1 MKRYYT
7 CEFKSDIIL
16 KASTNTEGDSPNL
29 DFIPGNA
36 FLGMI
41 ARNYD
46 KFKDP
51 FYVFHSGEVKFGDGD
66 ILIESLVDGKIALK
80 SGYKI
85 PLCFCNLKV
94 GEGYY
99 NRLFLSD
106 KDEQDFI
113 DSQKQLKQLREGYIN
128 EDYFSHNFN
137 YNYSQKSAHDEKNRR
152 SKDEAMFGYTSF
164 DKGLKFLFSIECSDD
179 ETLDQIEKF
188 LLGEQ
193 LLGKSKTAQYG
204 RVFIEKSNLNDEIDS
219 FKPNDNLTYIYAKS
233 RIALFDEFGNPTLL
247 RSTSDLGLKSGQI
260 DFRNS
265 HIKVGNYIPYNAKK
279 ISCEMMR
286 YFIKKGSVITIRN
299 LDKDE
304 KIPKYIGSFQNEGFG
319 AILVN
324 PKFLDV
330 KDSSNENFD
339 IAKNNENL
347 VKFKKEQSKNTKELQ
362 TNLIKFLSKK
372 EREDTQ
378 FLELV
383 DKVEAFKNKVKTPTN
398 SQWSAINNF
407 AISSK
412 NDDEMIKN
420 IEKFISSGV
429 SKKDWD
435 GCRKDF
441 IEKIKSISNKKMFV
455 RLLSARCR
463 KDSKWVKKA
472 SYQI

>member
-36 FLGMI
+36 FLGMV

-66 ILIESLVDGKIALK
+66 ILIESLVDGKITLK
-80 SGYKI
+80 PGYKI

-113 DSQKQLKQLREGYIN
+113 DSQKQLKQLRDGYIN
-128 EDYFSHNFN
+128 EDYFSHSFN

-152 SKDEAMFGYTSF
+152 SKDGYMFGYTSF

-204 RVFIEKSNLNDEIDS
+204 RVLIEKSNLNDEIDS
-219 FKPNDNLTYIYAKS
+219 FKPNGNLTYIYAKS

-247 RSTSDLGLKSGQI
+247 RNASDLGLKSGQI

-324 PKFLDV
+324 PKFLNV
-330 KDSSNENFD
+330 DSSNENFD
-339 IAKNNENL
+339 IAKNNEKL
-347 VKFKKEQSKNTKELQ
+347 VKFKKAQIKNTKEPQ

>member
-36 FLGMI
+36 FLGMV

-66 ILIESLVDGKIALK
+66 ILIESLVDGKITLK
-80 SGYKI
+80 PGYKI

-113 DSQKQLKQLREGYIN
+113 DSQKQLKQIRDGYIN

-152 SKDEAMFGYTSF
+152 SKDGYMFGYTSF
-164 DKGLKFLFSIECSDD
+164 DKGLKFLFSIECGDD

-204 RVFIEKSNLNDEIDS
+204 RVLIEASNLNDKIDS
-219 FKPNDNLTYIYAKS
+219 FKPNGNLTYIYAKS

-247 RSTSDLGLKSGQI
+247 RNASDLGLKSGQI

-286 YFIKKGSVITIRN
+286 YFIKKVSVITIRN

-347 VKFKKEQSKNTKELQ
+347 VKFKKEQSKETKEPQ
-362 TNLIKFLSKK
+362 TNLIKFLSQK

-383 DKVEAFKNKVKTPTN
+383 DRVEAFKSKVRTPTN

-407 AISSK
+407 AIRSK
-412 NDDEMIKN
+412 NDDELLKN
-420 IEKFISSGV
+420 IEEFTKKGV
-429 SKKDWD
+429 SKKQWENC
-435 GCRKDF
+435 GEGLIK
-441 IEKIKSISNKKMFV
+441 EIKSLSNKKMFV

>member
-36 FLGMI
+36 FLGMV

-204 RVFIEKSNLNDEIDS
+204 RVLIEASNLNDKIDS
-219 FKPNDNLTYIYAKS
+219 FKPDDNLTYLYAKS
-233 RIALFDEFGNPTLL
+233 RIALFDEFGNPILL
-247 RSTSDLGLKSGQI
+247 RNAYDLGLKSGQI

-324 PKFLDV
+324 PKFLNV
-330 KDSSNENFD
+330 DSSNENFD
-339 IAKNNENL
+339 IAKNNEKL
-347 VKFKKEQSKNTKELQ
+347 VKFKKAQIKNTKEPQ

>member
-36 FLGMI
+36 FLGMV

-204 RVFIEKSNLNDEIDS
+204 RVLIEASNLNDKIDS
-219 FKPNDNLTYIYAKS
+219 FKPDDNLTYLYAKS
-233 RIALFDEFGNPTLL
+233 RIALFDEFGNPILL
-247 RSTSDLGLKSGQI
+247 RNASDLGLKSGQI

-324 PKFLDV
+324 PKFLNV
-330 KDSSNENFD
+330 DSSNENFD
-339 IAKNNENL
+339 IAKNNEKL
-347 VKFKKEQSKNTKELQ
+347 VKFKKAQIKNTKEPQ

>member
-36 FLGMI
+36 FLGMV

-106 KDEQDFI
+106 EKEQNLI
-113 DSQKQLKQLREGYIN
+113 DSQKQLKQLRDGYIN
-128 EDYFSHNFN
+128 EDYFSHSFN

-204 RVFIEKSNLNDEIDS
+204 RVLIEASNLNDKIDS
-219 FKPNDNLTYIYAKS
+219 FKPDDNLTYLYAKS
-233 RIALFDEFGNPTLL
+233 RIALFDEFGNPILL
-247 RSTSDLGLKSGQI
+247 RNASDLGLKSGQI

-324 PKFLDV
+324 PKFLNV
-330 KDSSNENFD
+330 DSSNENFD
-339 IAKNNENL
+339 IAKNNEKL
-347 VKFKKEQSKNTKELQ
+347 VKFKKAQIKNTKEPQ

>member
-36 FLGMI
+36 FLGMV

-80 SGYKI
+80 PGYKI

-106 KDEQDFI
+106 KDEQDCI
-113 DSQKQLKQLREGYIN
+113 DSQKQLKQLRDGYIN

-204 RVFIEKSNLNDEIDS
+204 RVLIEASNLNDKIDS
-219 FKPNDNLTYIYAKS
+219 FKPDDNLTYLYAKS
-233 RIALFDEFGNPTLL
+233 RIALFDEFGNPILL
-247 RSTSDLGLKSGQI
+247 RNASDLGLKSGQI

-324 PKFLDV
+324 PKFLNV
-330 KDSSNENFD
+330 DSSNENFD
-339 IAKNNENL
+339 IAKNNEKL
-347 VKFKKEQSKNTKELQ
+347 VKFKKAQIKNTKEPQ

>member
-36 FLGMI
+36 FLGMV

-204 RVFIEKSNLNDEIDS
+204 RVLIEASNLNDKIDS
-219 FKPNDNLTYIYAKS
+219 FKPDDNLTYLYAKS
-233 RIALFDEFGNPTLL
+233 RIALFDEFGNPILL
-247 RSTSDLGLKSGQI
+247 RNASDLGLKSGQI

-299 LDKDE
+299 LNKDE

-324 PKFLDV
+324 PKFLNV
-330 KDSSNENFD
+330 DSSNENFD
-339 IAKNNENL
+339 IAKNNEKL
-347 VKFKKEQSKNTKELQ
+347 VKFKKAQIKNTKEPQ

-463 KDSKWVKKA
+463 KDSK
-472 SYQI
+472 

>member
-1 MKRYYT
+1 MNLKDITIKRYYT

-16 KASTNTEGDSPNL
+16 KASVNTEGDSPNL

-36 FLGMI
+36 FLGMV

-51 FYVFHSGEVKFGDGD
+51 FYVFHSGKVKFGDGD
-66 ILIESLVDGKIALK
+66 ILIESLVDKSKIVLK
-80 SGYKI
+80 PGYKI

-106 KDEQDFI
+106 EEEQKKLI
-113 DSQKQLKQLREGYIN
+113 KEQKQLKQLRDGYIN

-152 SKDEAMFGYTSF
+152 SKDGYMFGYTSF
-164 DKGLKFLFSIECSDD
+164 EKGLKFLFSIECSDD
-179 ETLDQIEKF
+179 ETLDQIEEF

-204 RVFIEKSNLNDEIDS
+204 RVLIEKSNLNDEIDS

-233 RIALFDEFGNPTLL
+233 RIALFDEFGNPILL
-247 RSTSDLGLKSGQI
+247 RSASDLGLKSGQI

-286 YFIKKGSVITIRN
+286 YFIKKGSVITIKN

-330 KDSSNENFD
+330 KDSSNSNFN
-339 IAKNNENL
+339 INKNNENL
-347 VKFKKEQSKNTKELQ
+347 VKFKKEQSKNTKEPQ
-362 TNLIKFLSKK
+362 TNLIKFLSQKK
-372 EREDTQ
+372 R
-378 FLELV
+378 
-383 DKVEAFKNKVKTPTN
+383 
-398 SQWSAINNF
+398 
-407 AISSK
+407 
-412 NDDEMIKN
+412 
-420 IEKFISSGV
+420 
-429 SKKDWD
+429 
-435 GCRKDF
+435 
-441 IEKIKSISNKKMFV
+441 EKI
-455 RLLSARCR
+455 LSF
-463 KDSKWVKKA
+463 WN
-472 SYQI
+472 

>member
-16 KASTNTEGDSPNL
+16 KASANTQGDSPNL

-36 FLGMI
+36 FLGMV

-80 SGYKI
+80 PGYKI

-106 KDEQDFI
+106 EEEQKLI
-113 DSQKQLKQLREGYIN
+113 NEQKQLKQLRDGYIN
-128 EDYFSHNFN
+128 EDYFSHSFN
-137 YNYSQKSAHDEKNRR
+137 YNYSQKSAYDEKNRR

-164 DKGLKFLFSIECSDD
+164 DKGLKFLFSIECGDD

-204 RVFIEKSNLNDEIDS
+204 RVIIEASNLNDKIDS

-247 RSTSDLGLKSGQI
+247 RSASDLGLKSGQI

-279 ISCEMMR
+279 ESCEMMR
-286 YFIKKGSVITIRN
+286 YFIKKGSVITIKN

-319 AILVN
+319 AILIN
-324 PKFLDV
+324 PKFLNV
-330 KDSSNENFD
+330 DSSNENFN
-339 IAKNNENL
+339 ITKNNEKL
-347 VKFKKEQSKNTKELQ
+347 VKFKKAQIKNTKEPQ
-362 TNLIKFLSKK
+362 TNLIKFLSQK

-383 DKVEAFKNKVKTPTN
+383 DRVEAFKYGDKNPTN
-398 SQWSAINNF
+398 SQWGAINNF
-407 AISSK
+407 AIRSK

-435 GCRKDF
+435 
-441 IEKIKSISNKKMFV
+441 V
-455 RLLSARCR
+455 
-463 KDSKWVKKA
+463 
-472 SYQI
+472 

>member
-16 KASTNTEGDSPNL
+16 KASTNTEGYSPNL

-36 FLGMI
+36 FLGMV

-80 SGYKI
+80 PGYKI

-128 EDYFSHNFN
+128 EDYFSHSFN

-152 SKDEAMFGYTSF
+152 SKDGYMFGYTSF

-179 ETLDQIEKF
+179 ETLKQIEEF

-204 RVFIEKSNLNDEIDS
+204 RVLIEKSNLNDEIDS
-219 FKPNDNLTYIYAKS
+219 FKPNDNLTYLYAKS

-247 RSTSDLGLKSGQI
+247 RSASDLGLKSGQI

-265 HIKVGNYIPYNAKK
+265 HIKVGNYFPYNAKK

-304 KIPKYIGSFQNEGFG
+304 KIPEYIGSFQNEGFG

-324 PKFLDV
+324 PKFLNV
-330 KDSSNENFD
+330 DSTNENFD

-347 VKFKKEQSKNTKELQ
+347 VKFKKEQLKEIKEPQ
-362 TNLIKFLSKK
+362 TNLIKFLSQK

-383 DKVEAFKNKVKTPTN
+383 DKVEAFKSKVRTPTN

-412 NDDEMIKN
+412 NDDELLKN
-420 IEKFISSGV
+420 IEEFTKKGV
-429 SKKDWD
+429 SKKQWENC
-435 GCRKDF
+435 GEELVK
-441 IEKIKSISNKKMFV
+441 EIKSLSNKKMFV

-463 KDSKWVKKA
+463 KDSK
-472 SYQI
+472 

>member
-36 FLGMI
+36 FLGMV

-204 RVFIEKSNLNDEIDS
+204 RVLIEASNLNDKIDS
-219 FKPNDNLTYIYAKS
+219 FKPDDNLTYLYAKS
-233 RIALFDEFGNPTLL
+233 RIALFDEFGNPILL
-247 RSTSDLGLKSGQI
+247 RNASDLGLKSGQI

-324 PKFLDV
+324 PKFLNV
-330 KDSSNENFD
+330 DSSNENFD
-339 IAKNNENL
+339 IAKNNEKL
-347 VKFKKEQSKNTKELQ
+347 VKFKKAQIKNTKEPQ

-463 KDSKWVKKA
+463 KDSK
-472 SYQI
+472 

>member
-36 FLGMI
+36 FLGMV

-152 SKDEAMFGYTSF
+152 SKDGYMFGYTSF
-164 DKGLKFLFSIECSDD
+164 DKGLKFLFSIECSDN

-304 KIPKYIGSFQNEGFG
+304 KIPEYIGSFQNEGFG

-324 PKFLDV
+324 PKFLNVDN
-330 KDSSNENFD
+330 SNKNFN
-339 IAKNNENL
+339 ITNNNKEL
-347 VKFKKEQSKNTKELQ
+347 VKFKKAQNKNIKEPQ

-378 FLELV
+378 FLELI
-383 DKVEAFKNKVKTPTN
+383 DKVEAFKNEVRGPRR
-398 SQWSAINNF
+398 SQWKSINNF
-407 AISSK
+407 AIRSK
-412 NDDEMIKN
+412 NDDEMVES
-420 IEKFISSGV
+420 IEKFVSSGV

-441 IEKIKSISNKKMFV
+441 IEKIRSLSNKKMFV
-455 RLLSARCR
+455 RLLSASK
-463 KDSKWVKKA
+463 KD
-472 SYQI
+472 I